1 MWLRSET
8 RDRRLRSSS
17 SRVTVKNKKHAKFHP
32 KPASVKRASG
42 ATHHPLPTGVPSGVR
57 HRPVART
64 SPRRSPLKNGR
75 GIDKPPEDGVGGE
88 EDCKENC
95 WQDSND
101 LTLFDSG
108 VGVKSS
114 YEGTTSLYSRK
125 ADEIGSPDDCL
136 NQFGVISFDAG
147 SKTAATT
154 SIAQPVEPLKSKCVT
169 ECDSTTEIDCD
180 VSYPST
186 SGFCNRR
193 PLLPSPPPLDVVV
206 PEVDSTTDTIP
217 DTTNELEPVSSIVP
231 SFHPA
236 SAASSSSSSSTSS
249 TSSSLSST
257 FQPASYSSCSSV
269 SGPEDQPASS
279 SYSPN
284 ATSATADLISMFDD
298 EHYKN
303 AGDFQYTDFLP
314 YNTLLTQALLSCGD
328 VSSLNL
334 NCGGGQVLQDNMA
347 SSGSANESGG
357 FLSSI
362 NPTAIENLKALTNFQ
377 TVAAAAAAVATTM
390 DETVVAPGPSS
401 SGAYLG
407 QELAGAESESLIHNI
422 ECNETIALCRGDEA
436 DAGMHL
442 ESDECMEI
450 EEPNDT
456 QHEHVAW
463 ETFDPY
469 VFIKHLPPLTCE
481 MRSKCPALPLKTRS
495 SPEFSLV
502 LDLDETLVHCSLQ
515 ELSDASFKFP
525 VLFQECQY
533 TVFVRTR
540 PFFREFLEKVSQIFE
555 VILFTASK
563 RVYADKLLNLLDPE
577 RRLIK
582 YRLFREHCVLVNG
595 NYIKDLTIL
604 GRDLS
609 KTIIIDNSP
618 QAFGYQLENGIPIE
632 SWFMDQN
639 DSELM
644 KILPF
649 LERLAEMREDVRP
662 HIREKFRLFSYLPPD

>member
-1 MWLRSET
+1 M
-8 RDRRLRSSS
+8 
-17 SRVTVKNKKHAKFHP
+17 V
-32 KPASVKRASG
+32 PA
-42 ATHHPLPTGVPSGVR
+42 
-57 HRPVART
+57 ART
-64 SPRRSPLKNGR
+64 SPRRSLKGSR
-75 GIDKPPEDGVGGE
+75 RDEKVVVMGDGVGE
-88 EDCKENC
+88 SSIAEDCKENC

-108 VGVKSS
+108 VGVKNS
-114 YEGTTSLYSRK
+114 YESSNLYSKK
-125 ADEIGSPDDCL
+125 AEGEIGSPNDCL
-136 NQFGVISFDAG
+136 NQFGVISFDAAN
-147 SKTAATT
+147 KTATATST
-154 SIAQPVEPLKSKCVT
+154 SISQPVEPLKSKCVT

-180 VSYPST
+180 ISYPST

-193 PLLPSPPPLDVVV
+193 PLLLSPPLDVVV

-217 DTTNELEPVSSIVP
+217 DTTNELEPVANIIP
-231 SFHPA
+231 SFHP
-236 SAASSSSSSSTSS
+236 ASSSSSSSTSS
-249 TSSSLSST
+249 SSSSLSST

-284 ATSATADLISMFDD
+284 ATATDLISMFDD
-298 EHYKN
+298 ENYKN

-334 NCGGGQVLQDNMA
+334 NCGQVLQDNMTTGTVA
-347 SSGSANESGG
+347 AGDSGG

-377 TVAAAAAAVATTM
+377 TVATTM
-390 DETVVAPGPSS
+390 DEAAGPSS
-401 SGAYLG
+401 SGAYL
-407 QELAGAESESLIHNI
+407 AEMSHQAPTSESLIHNI
-422 ECNETIALCRGDEA
+422 ECNETIPLCRDES

-450 EEPNDT
+450 EESNDA

>member
-1 MWLRSET
+1 
-8 RDRRLRSSS
+8 
-17 SRVTVKNKKHAKFHP
+17 
-32 KPASVKRASG
+32 
-42 ATHHPLPTGVPSGVR
+42 
-57 HRPVART
+57 
-64 SPRRSPLKNGR
+64 
-75 GIDKPPEDGVGGE
+75 
-88 EDCKENC
+88 
-95 WQDSND
+95 
-101 LTLFDSG
+101 
-108 VGVKSS
+108 
-114 YEGTTSLYSRK
+114 
-125 ADEIGSPDDCL
+125 
-136 NQFGVISFDAG
+136 
-147 SKTAATT
+147 
-154 SIAQPVEPLKSKCVT
+154 
-169 ECDSTTEIDCD
+169 
-180 VSYPST
+180 
-186 SGFCNRR
+186 
-193 PLLPSPPPLDVVV
+193 
-206 PEVDSTTDTIP
+206 
-217 DTTNELEPVSSIVP
+217 
-231 SFHPA
+231 
-236 SAASSSSSSSTSS
+236 
-249 TSSSLSST
+249 
-257 FQPASYSSCSSV
+257 
-269 SGPEDQPASS
+269 
-279 SYSPN
+279 
-284 ATSATADLISMFDD
+284 MFDD
-298 EHYKN
+298 ESYKN

-334 NCGGGQVLQDNMA
+334 NCGQVLQDNGTTA
-347 SSGSANESGG
+347 ANDSGG

-377 TVAAAAAAVATTM
+377 TVAAATSMDDAA
-390 DETVVAPGPSS
+390 GPSS
-401 SGAYLG
+401 SGAYLAEMG
-407 QELAGAESESLIHNI
+407 HHQGATSESLIHNI
-422 ECNETIALCRGDEA
+422 ECNETIPLCRDEG

-450 EEPNDT
+450 EESNDA